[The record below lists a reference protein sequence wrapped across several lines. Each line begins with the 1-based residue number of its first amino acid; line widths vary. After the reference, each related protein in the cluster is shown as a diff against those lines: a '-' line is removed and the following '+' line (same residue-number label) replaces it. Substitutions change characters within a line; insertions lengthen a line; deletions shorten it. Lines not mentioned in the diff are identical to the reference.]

1 MKKIKKSVQEE
12 RAWQKYE
19 SFLRTVVKKLKD
31 LLLWIF
37 AGEQD

>member
-1 MKKIKKSVQEE
+1 MKKIKKSVQEKSM
-12 RAWQKYE
+12 AKTGI
-19 SFLRTVVKKLKD
+19 FLRTVVKKLKD